1 MAEKCKNDN
10 PCEAWATNDGFCF
23 MHSPH
28 MTEQRALAQSKGGSV
43 GKDPHDRI
51 LVELQPIEI
60 GSSKDIVLLLTET
73 VNLVRTGR
81 MDIKVANCIGNLS
94 NTLLK
99 AFDQAILGQRL
110 ETVERLILERRST
123 IC

>member
-1 MAEKCKNDN
+1 M
-10 PCEAWATNDGFCF
+10 
-23 MHSPH
+23 
-28 MTEQRALAQSKGGSV
+28 